1 MKNTT
6 TFISQTD
13 KWPIWNQTFEFELN
27 PMEAWGE
34 HDCRPMFDSE
44 SLKNWSCACMLFVLV
59 GNAIGFV
66 GWGIS
71 MGYCWSM
78 ILMLQYLVFIPLF
91 NLYIPTCHTLYM
103 KELGLAA
110 GYDNRIQD
118 NFFARSYNHTEFKDF
133 NHTYEG
139 AYNFRFWRMGYKY
152 TAFIDNVADIW

>member
-13 KWPIWNQTFEFELN
+13 KWSIWNQTFELELN
-27 PMEAWGE
+27 PMESWGE
-34 HDCRPMFDSE
+34 HDCRPIFDSE